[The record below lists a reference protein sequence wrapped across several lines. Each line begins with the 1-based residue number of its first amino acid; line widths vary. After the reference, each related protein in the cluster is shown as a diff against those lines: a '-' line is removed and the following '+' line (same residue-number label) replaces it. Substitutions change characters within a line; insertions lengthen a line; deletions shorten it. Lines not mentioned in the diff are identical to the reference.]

1 MKTFEKTKKRRR
13 GRSRSNLFEEVREKI
28 GRRGLKVEELVL
40 VAGNRQEWRMR
51 TVQVRRREGYTQRS
65 PPAVEF

>member
-13 GRSRSNLFEEVREKI
+13 GRPRSNLFEEVREKI
-28 GRRGLKVEELVL
+28 GWRGLKVEELVL
-40 VAGNRQEWRMR
+40 VAGNRQEWRRR
-51 TVQVRRREGYTQRS
+51 TVQVRRREGNTRRS